1 MIIQQFAKKFI
12 EAYLNTKANDEA
24 KRIKDDGWCLWFK
37 LLSKLLY
44 NHALCIGVTYAYEE
58 RFGFIKQI

>member
-24 KRIKDDGWCLWFK
+24 KRIKDDGWCLWFN
-37 LLSKLLY
+37 LMMSMYLNENGIMLA
-44 NHALCIGVTYAYEE
+44 N
-58 RFGFIKQI
+58 